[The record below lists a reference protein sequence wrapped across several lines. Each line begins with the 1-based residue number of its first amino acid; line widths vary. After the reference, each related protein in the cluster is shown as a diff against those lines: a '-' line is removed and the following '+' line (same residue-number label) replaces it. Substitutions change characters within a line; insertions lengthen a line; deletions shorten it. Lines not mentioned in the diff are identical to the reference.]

1 LGKTVKALFVALG
14 AGIGAPLRYMIDL
27 EVKKLHRSLIPIETL
42 FINTAG
48 SFVLGLMIN
57 SHGHWLLI
65 IGTGF
70 AGAFTTWSTFAI
82 ETHHL
87 MQHNHRGKAALY
99 LGLTLIFGIG
109 AAAFGV
115 ALAS

>member
-1 LGKTVKALFVALG
+1 MKAILVAMG

-27 EVKKLHRSLIPIETL
+27 EVKKLHRSLIPLETL

-48 SFVLGLMIN
+48 SFVLGLMID
-57 SHGHWLLI
+57 SRGQWPLI
-65 IGTGF
+65 VGTGF

-87 MQHNHRGKAALY
+87 LQHKHRAKAAMY
-99 LGLTLIFGIG
+99 LGLTLVFGIS

>member
-1 LGKTVKALFVALG
+1 MRALFVALG
-14 AGIGAPLRYMIDL
+14 AGIGAPLRYMIDIK
-27 EVKKLHRSLIPIETL
+27 VKKLHRSLIPLETL

-57 SHGHWLLI
+57 SQGRWPLI

-87 MQHNHRGKAALY
+87 LQKKHRKKAALY
-99 LGLTLIFGIG
+99 LALTLIFGIS
-109 AAAFGV
+109 AAALGV
-115 ALAS
+115 ALTR